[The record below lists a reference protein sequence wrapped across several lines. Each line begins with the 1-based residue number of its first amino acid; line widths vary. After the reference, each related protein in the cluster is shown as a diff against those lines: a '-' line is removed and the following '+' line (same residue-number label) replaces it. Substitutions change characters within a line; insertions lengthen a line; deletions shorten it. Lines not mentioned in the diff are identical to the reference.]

1 MKMEKIEDA
10 ELASSQKNVSPAD
23 LSKSKVATLGRERSS
38 GKMFRVGE
46 GSKLAKRGS
55 NIYRQKQLKTE
66 GASDS

>member
-1 MKMEKIEDA
+1 
-10 ELASSQKNVSPAD
+10 
-23 LSKSKVATLGRERSS
+23 
-38 GKMFRVGE
+38 MFRVGE